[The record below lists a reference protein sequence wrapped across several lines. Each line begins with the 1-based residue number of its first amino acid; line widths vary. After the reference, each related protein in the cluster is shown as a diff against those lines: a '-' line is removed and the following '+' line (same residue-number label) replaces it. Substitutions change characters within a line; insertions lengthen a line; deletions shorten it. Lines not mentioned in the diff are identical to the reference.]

1 MQGTHRVSD
10 PKITF
15 IGGGNM
21 ARAIYRG
28 LIESG
33 FPTENIGVVDPS
45 EAAQSAARASGLIR
59 IAESATNADLSAD
72 LIVLAVK
79 PQITGI
85 ALSPL
90 AHRVS
95 STATVLSII
104 AGINSASLA
113 NLLGLPSDDAVVRS
127 MPNTPALVGEGM
139 TGLFSNSD
147 QRAHGRLLAERVM
160 SAVGQCVWVSNESD
174 LDLVTAISGSG
185 PAYFFLF
192 MESLADAAVELGMSP
207 QTAHQLS
214 IQTALG
220 AAKLAQTSDDALA
233 KLRENV
239 TSPGGTT
246 EQAIKSFE
254 ASELRA
260 IVMSA
265 TRAAKKR
272 SIELSEEFG
281 L

>member
-1 MQGTHRVSD
+1 MSE

-28 LIESG
+28 LVESG
-33 FPTENIGVVDPS
+33 FPAENIGVVDPS

-59 IAESATNADLSAD
+59 IAESATDADLSAD

-79 PQITGI
+79 PQITDI

-113 NLLGLPSDDAVVRS
+113 NLLGLPNDDAVVRS

-147 QRAHGRLLAERVM
+147 QRAHGRILAERVM

-214 IQTALG
+214 VQTALG
-220 AAKLAQTSDDALA
+220 AAKLAQTSDDGLA

-246 EQAIKSFE
+246 EQAIESFE

>member
-1 MQGTHRVSD
+1 
-10 PKITF
+10 
-15 IGGGNM
+15 M
-21 ARAIYRG
+21 ARAIYKG
-28 LIESG
+28 LLESG
-33 FPTENIGVVDPS
+33 FPAENIGVVDPS
-45 EAAQSAARASGLIR
+45 EIAQSAARASGLIR
-59 IAESATNADLSAD
+59 IAEAATDADLSAD
-72 LIVLAVK
+72 LVVLAVK
-79 PQITGI
+79 PQITRI

-90 AHRVS
+90 AQRVS
-95 STATVLSII
+95 STTTVLSII

-113 NLLGLPSDDAVVRS
+113 NLLGLPNDDAVVRS

-147 QRAHGRLLAERVM
+147 QRAHGRILAERVM
-160 SAVGQCVWVSNESD
+160 SAVGQCVWVNNESD

-192 MESLADAAVELGMSP
+192 MESLADAAVELGLSP
-207 QTAHQLS
+207 QTAHQLAV
-214 IQTALG
+214 QTALG
-220 AAKLAQTSDDALA
+220 AAKLAQTSDDGLV

-254 ASELRA
+254 ASELRT

>member
-1 MQGTHRVSD
+1 MSE

-28 LIESG
+28 LVESG
-33 FPTENIGVVDPS
+33 FPAENIGVVDPS

-59 IAESATNADLSAD
+59 IAESATDTDLSAD

-79 PQITGI
+79 PQITDI

-113 NLLGLPSDDAVVRS
+113 NLLGLPNDDAVVRS

-147 QRAHGRLLAERVM
+147 QRAHGRILAERVM

-214 IQTALG
+214 VQTALG
-220 AAKLAQTSDDALA
+220 AAKLAQTSDDGLA

-246 EQAIKSFE
+246 EQAIESFE

>member
-1 MQGTHRVSD
+1 MSD

-59 IAESATNADLSAD
+59 IAKSATDADLSAD

-113 NLLGLPSDDAVVRS
+113 NLLGLANDDAVVRS

-147 QRAHGRLLAERVM
+147 QRAPGCLLAERVM

-214 IQTALG
+214 VQTALG
-220 AAKLAQTSDDALA
+220 AAKLAQTSDDTLA

>member
-1 MQGTHRVSD
+1 MSE

-28 LIESG
+28 LVKSG
-33 FPTENIGVVDPS
+33 FPAENIGVVDPS

-59 IAESATNADLSAD
+59 IAESATDADLSAD

-79 PQITGI
+79 PQITDI

-113 NLLGLPSDDAVVRS
+113 NLLGLPNDDAVVRS

-147 QRAHGRLLAERVM
+147 QRAHGRILAERVM

-214 IQTALG
+214 VQTALG
-220 AAKLAQTSDDALA
+220 AAKLAQASDDGLA

-246 EQAIKSFE
+246 EQAIESFE

>member
-1 MQGTHRVSD
+1 MSE

-28 LIESG
+28 LVESG
-33 FPTENIGVVDPS
+33 FPAENIGVVDPS

-59 IAESATNADLSAD
+59 IAESATDADLSAD

-79 PQITGI
+79 PQITDI

-113 NLLGLPSDDAVVRS
+113 NLLGLPNDDAVVRS

-147 QRAHGRLLAERVM
+147 QRAHGRILAERVM

-214 IQTALG
+214 VQTALG
-220 AAKLAQTSDDALA
+220 AAKLAQASDDGLE
-233 KLRENV
+233 KLRENL

-246 EQAIKSFE
+246 EQAIESFE

>member
-1 MQGTHRVSD
+1 MSE

-28 LIESG
+28 LVESG
-33 FPTENIGVVDPS
+33 FPAENIGVVDPS

-59 IAESATNADLSAD
+59 IAESATDADLSVD

-79 PQITGI
+79 PQITDI

-113 NLLGLPSDDAVVRS
+113 NLLGLPSDDAGVRS

-147 QRAHGRLLAERVM
+147 QRAHGRILAERVM

-214 IQTALG
+214 VQTALG
-220 AAKLAQTSDDALA
+220 AAKLAQASDDGLA

-246 EQAIKSFE
+246 EQAIESFE

>member
-1 MQGTHRVSD
+1 VSD

-59 IAESATNADLSAD
+59 IAESATDADLSAD
-72 LIVLAVK
+72 LIVLAIK

-113 NLLGLPSDDAVVRS
+113 NLLGLPNDDAVVRS

>member
-1 MQGTHRVSD
+1 VSE

-28 LIESG
+28 LVESG
-33 FPTENIGVVDPS
+33 FPAENIGVVDPS

-59 IAESATNADLSAD
+59 IAESATDADLSAD

-79 PQITGI
+79 PQITDI

-113 NLLGLPSDDAVVRS
+113 NLLGLPNDDAVVRS

-147 QRAHGRLLAERVM
+147 QRAHGRILAERVM

-214 IQTALG
+214 VQTALG
-220 AAKLAQTSDDALA
+220 AAKLAQASDDGLA

-246 EQAIKSFE
+246 EQAIESFE

>member
-1 MQGTHRVSD
+1 MSE

-21 ARAIYRG
+21 ARAIYGG

-113 NLLGLPSDDAVVRS
+113 NLLGLPNDDAVVRS

-147 QRAHGRLLAERVM
+147 QRAQGRLLAERVM
-160 SAVGQCVWVSNESD
+160 SAVGQCVWVDNESD
-174 LDLVTAISGSG
+174 LDVVTAISGSG

-192 MESLADAAVELGMSP
+192 MESLADAAIELGMSP

-214 IQTALG
+214 VQTALG

-233 KLRENV
+233 RLRDNV

>member
-1 MQGTHRVSD
+1 MSET
-10 PKITF
+10 KITF

-28 LIESG
+28 LVESG
-33 FPTENIGVVDPS
+33 FPAENIGVVDPS

-59 IAESATNADLSAD
+59 IAESATDADLSAD

-113 NLLGLPSDDAVVRS
+113 NLLGLPNDDAVVRS

-147 QRAHGRLLAERVM
+147 QRAHGRILAERVM

-214 IQTALG
+214 VQTALG
-220 AAKLAQTSDDALA
+220 AAKLAQASDDGLA

-246 EQAIKSFE
+246 EQAIESFE

>member
-1 MQGTHRVSD
+1 MSE

-21 ARAIYRG
+21 ARAIYSG
-28 LIESG
+28 LVESG
-33 FPTENIGVVDPS
+33 FPAENIGVVDPS

-59 IAESATNADLSAD
+59 IAESATDADLSAD

-79 PQITGI
+79 PQITDI

-113 NLLGLPSDDAVVRS
+113 NLLGLPNDDAVVRS

-147 QRAHGRLLAERVM
+147 QRAHGRILAERVM

-214 IQTALG
+214 VQTALG
-220 AAKLAQTSDDALA
+220 AAKLAQTSDDGLA

-246 EQAIKSFE
+246 EQAIESFE

>member
-1 MQGTHRVSD
+1 MSD

-28 LIESG
+28 LVESG
-33 FPTENIGVVDPS
+33 FPAENIGVVDPS

-59 IAESATNADLSAD
+59 IAESATDADLSVD

-79 PQITGI
+79 PQITDI

-113 NLLGLPSDDAVVRS
+113 NLLGLPNDDAVVRS

-147 QRAHGRLLAERVM
+147 QRAHGRILAERVM
-160 SAVGQCVWVSNESD
+160 SAVGQCVWVDNESD
-174 LDLVTAISGSG
+174 LDVVTAISGSG

-192 MESLADAAVELGMSP
+192 MESLADAAIELGMSP
-207 QTAHQLS
+207 QIAHQLS
-214 IQTALG
+214 VQTALG
-220 AAKLAQTSDDALA
+220 AAKLAQTSDDTLA
-233 KLRENV
+233 RLRENV

-254 ASELRA
+254 ASELRT

-265 TRAAKKR
+265 THAAKKR

>member
-1 MQGTHRVSD
+1 MSD

-28 LIESG
+28 LVESG
-33 FPTENIGVVDPS
+33 FPAENIGVVDPS

-59 IAESATNADLSAD
+59 IAESATDADLSAD

-79 PQITGI
+79 PQITDI

-113 NLLGLPSDDAVVRS
+113 NLLGLPNDDAVVRS

-147 QRAHGRLLAERVM
+147 QRAHGRILAERVM

-214 IQTALG
+214 VQTALG
-220 AAKLAQTSDDALA
+220 AAKLAQASDDGLA

-246 EQAIKSFE
+246 EQAIESFE

>member
-1 MQGTHRVSD
+1 MSE

-28 LIESG
+28 LVESG
-33 FPTENIGVVDPS
+33 FPAENIGVVDPS

-59 IAESATNADLSAD
+59 IAESATDADLSAD

-113 NLLGLPSDDAVVRS
+113 NLLGLPNDDAVVRS

-147 QRAHGRLLAERVM
+147 QRAHGRILAERVM
-160 SAVGQCVWVSNESD
+160 SAVGQCVWVGNESD

-214 IQTALG
+214 VQTALG
-220 AAKLAQTSDDALA
+220 AAKLAQTSDDGLA

-246 EQAIKSFE
+246 EQAIESFE

>member
-1 MQGTHRVSD
+1 MSE

-28 LIESG
+28 LVESG
-33 FPTENIGVVDPS
+33 FPAENIGVVDPS

-59 IAESATNADLSAD
+59 IAESATDADLSAD

-90 AHRVS
+90 AHRIS
-95 STATVLSII
+95 STTTVLSII

-113 NLLGLPSDDAVVRS
+113 NLLVLPNDDAVVRS
-127 MPNTPALVGEGM
+127 MPNTPAIVGEGM

-147 QRAHGRLLAERVM
+147 QRAHGRILAERVM

-214 IQTALG
+214 VQTALG
-220 AAKLAQTSDDALA
+220 AAKLAQTSDDGLA

-246 EQAIKSFE
+246 EQAIESFE

>member
-1 MQGTHRVSD
+1 MSE

-28 LIESG
+28 LVESG
-33 FPTENIGVVDPS
+33 FPAENIGVVDPS

-59 IAESATNADLSAD
+59 IAESATDADLSAD

-113 NLLGLPSDDAVVRS
+113 NLLGLPNDDAVVRS

-147 QRAHGRLLAERVM
+147 QRAHGRILAERVM

-214 IQTALG
+214 VQTALG
-220 AAKLAQTSDDALA
+220 AAKLAQTSDDGLA

-246 EQAIKSFE
+246 EQAIESFE

>member
-1 MQGTHRVSD
+1 MSE

-28 LIESG
+28 LVESG
-33 FPTENIGVVDPS
+33 FPAENIGVVDPS

-59 IAESATNADLSAD
+59 IAESATDADLSAD

-79 PQITGI
+79 PQITDI

-113 NLLGLPSDDAVVRS
+113 NLLGLPNDDAVVRS

-147 QRAHGRLLAERVM
+147 QRAHGRILAERVM
-160 SAVGQCVWVSNESD
+160 SAVGQCVWASNESD

-192 MESLADAAVELGMSP
+192 MESLADAAVELGMTP

-214 IQTALG
+214 VQTALG
-220 AAKLAQTSDDALA
+220 AAKLAQASDDGLA

-246 EQAIKSFE
+246 EQAIESFE

>member
-1 MQGTHRVSD
+1 MSD

-59 IAESATNADLSAD
+59 IAESATDADLSAD

-113 NLLGLPSDDAVVRS
+113 NLLGLPNDDAVVRS

>member
-1 MQGTHRVSD
+1 MSE

-21 ARAIYRG
+21 ARAIYKG
-28 LIESG
+28 LLESG
-33 FPTENIGVVDPS
+33 FPAENIGVVDPS
-45 EAAQSAARASGLIR
+45 EIAQSAARASGLIR
-59 IAESATNADLSAD
+59 IAEAATDADLSAD

-79 PQITGI
+79 PQITRI

-90 AHRVS
+90 AQRVS
-95 STATVLSII
+95 STTTVLSII

-113 NLLGLPSDDAVVRS
+113 NLLGLPNDDAVVRS

-147 QRAHGRLLAERVM
+147 QRAHGRILAERVM
-160 SAVGQCVWVSNESD
+160 SAVGQCVWVNNESD

-192 MESLADAAVELGMSP
+192 MESLADAAVELGLSP
-207 QTAHQLS
+207 QTAHQLAV
-214 IQTALG
+214 QTALG
-220 AAKLAQTSDDALA
+220 AAKLAQTSDDGLV

-254 ASELRA
+254 ASELRT